1 VWGWPTVLPSRW
13 CRSSWPFRNWRPCGA
28 RTMHSAPWLPMFSL
42 EICHAAGASPKL
54 WNGMVGLNTGAI
66 STEVA
71 PFGGIKQSGIGREG
85 SKYGIHDYTE
95 LKYVCVGDVQ

>member
-1 VWGWPTVLPSRW
+1 MRRPDNALSAVAAYVFTRDLSR
-13 CRSSWPFRNWRPCGA
+13 SWRVSEA
-28 RTMHSAPWLPMFSL
+28 L
-42 EICHAAGASPKL
+42 EY
-54 WNGMVGLNTGAI
+54 GMVGLNTGAI

-95 LKYVCVGDVQ
+95 MRYVCVGDVQ